1 MTDQEQRKA
10 NITFIKTVAVTLII
24 LGIILW
30 RINTVK

>member
-10 NITFIKTVAVTLII
+10 NITFIKTVLGTLII

-30 RINTVK
+30 RIKIAV

>member
-1 MTDQEQRKA
+1 MTDREQRKA
-10 NITFIKTVAVTLII
+10 NITLIKTVFITLII

>member
-10 NITFIKTVAVTLII
+10 NITFVKTVVVTLII
-24 LGIILW
+24 LGIIIW

>member
-10 NITFIKTVAVTLII
+10 NITFIKTVFVTLII

-30 RINTVK
+30 RINTIK